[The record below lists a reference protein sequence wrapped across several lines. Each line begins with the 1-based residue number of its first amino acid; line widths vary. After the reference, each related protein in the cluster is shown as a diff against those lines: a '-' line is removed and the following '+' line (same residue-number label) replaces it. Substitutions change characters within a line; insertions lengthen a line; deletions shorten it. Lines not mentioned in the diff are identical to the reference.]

1 MMKRIVSILIVSAL
15 TVYAC
20 SDDVALETL
29 QDPSGTQE
37 IVIADVPED
46 FESAYQKQVA
56 VWDFTGA
63 SCVYC
68 PDGYSKIN
76 SYLTIMGYKEII
88 HPMAFHS
95 KAQGSGDLAL
105 EETDQIHQAFR
116 LTSYPAFV
124 TDMLYSGG
132 LGNDSNEF
140 AESIE
145 DNFIDNICHCGVA
158 VSSRVDG
165 TTASVTVKVLSEWT
179 SEYRVALYV
188 VEDAVRYPQLT
199 AAGVDEN
206 YIHRHVVRR
215 IVSSSYKGDSMSENG
230 AVINAG
236 EEKTKVYEIS
246 LDSRWNLTNTSVYAL
261 VIGKDGYVNNMNICS
276 VSDGDS
282 GYKMK

>member
-1 MMKRIVSILIVSAL
+1 MKRIICILTLSVIAAVSCDS
-15 TVYAC
+15 
-20 SDDVALETL
+20 DVALKPGAEENSD
-29 QDPSGTQE
+29 QQV
-37 IVIADVPED
+37 VITDVPAD
-46 FESAYQKQVA
+46 FVSAYQKQVA

-63 SCVYC
+63 ACVYC

-76 SYLTIMGYKEII
+76 SYLTIMGYKEIV

-95 KAQGSGDLAL
+95 KAQGSGELAL
-105 EETDQIHQAFR
+105 EETDQIHMAFR
-116 LTSYPAFV
+116 LSSYPAFV

-132 LGNDSNEF
+132 LGSDSNEF

-158 VSSRVDG
+158 VSSKVDDA
-165 TTASVTVKVLSEWT
+165 TASVTVKVRSEWT

-188 VEDAVRYPQLT
+188 VEDAIVYPQLT

-215 IVSSSYKGDSMSENG
+215 IVSSSYRGDAMAETG
-230 AVINAG
+230 PVIIAG
-236 EEKTKVYEIS
+236 EEKVRTYDIS
-246 LDSRWNLTNTSVYAL
+246 LDSRWNLANTSVYAL
-261 VIGKDGYVNNMNICS
+261 VIGKDGYVNNMNRCS

-282 GYKMK
+282 GYKMR